1 MTIYIDVLFLENF
14 ILNFIILYAAGLI
27 SKTKI
32 KFWKLLIGSLIGTIY
47 VIIYYYM
54 RNKIYSNLII
64 KIILS
69 LVMLY
74 VSFTPKGFKE
84 MIKIIVFFYLTSFAF
99 GGAALGAIYVMD
111 SQKITIQNGV
121 IIGNYTLK
129 TIFLGVAI
137 AFAIVICAFKF
148 VKAKFTKKDLLCN
161 IAIKINQKEIKTRAL
176 LDTGNL
182 LKEPITNIPVVVVEH
197 TLLEGAI
204 PKEILDNIENILGGD
219 LEKISEN
226 TKNEYMSRLKVIPFT
241 SLGKQN
247 GMLLGLKADG
257 LTVEEEENTKNVDK
271 VIIGIY
277 NKKLSKKDEYK
288 ALVGIDIIWER
299 KENERFRDF
308 KRKC

>member
-137 AFAIVICAFKF
+137 AFAIVICAFKL

-161 IAIKINQKEIKTRAL
+161 IVIKINQKEIKIRAL

-299 KENERFRDF
+299 KENERFRDL

>member
-299 KENERFRDF
+299 KENERFRDL